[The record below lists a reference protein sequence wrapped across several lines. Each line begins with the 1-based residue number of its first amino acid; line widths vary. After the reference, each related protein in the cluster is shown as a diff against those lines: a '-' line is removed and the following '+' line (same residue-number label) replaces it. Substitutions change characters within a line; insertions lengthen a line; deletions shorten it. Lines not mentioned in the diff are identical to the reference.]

1 MILAEL
7 AEIKALKAT
16 QTGQDS
22 ESIQKIAD
30 ADADLL
36 KAKQELEN
44 AENDKI
50 MLEQQIVDKRALFEQ
65 ESSEHDQEVK
75 QMGELEAQLA
85 ELNAQFEETKAIHDS
100 KQEQM
105 RATQMVVDTM
115 EKESEDIQHE
125 ILLVDEKLNVN
136 GPQELSAA

>member
-85 ELNAQFEETKAIHDS
+85 ELNAQFEETKAIHVS

>member
-7 AEIKALKAT
+7 AEIKALKAS

-85 ELNAQFEETKAIHDS
+85 ELNAQFEETKAIHVS